1 MRETV
6 QGFMTLQTCVKL
18 SIKVLCSSYAKS
30 MYVPEKRMKTI
41 V

>member
-6 QGFMTLQTCVKL
+6 QGFMTLQTFVKL
-18 SIKVLCSSYAKS
+18 SIKVLCSSYPEN

-41 V
+41 L